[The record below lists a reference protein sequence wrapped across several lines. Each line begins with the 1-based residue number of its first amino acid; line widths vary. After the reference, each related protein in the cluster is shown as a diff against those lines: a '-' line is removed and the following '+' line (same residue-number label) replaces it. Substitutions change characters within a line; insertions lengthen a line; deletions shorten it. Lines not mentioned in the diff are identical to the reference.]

1 MKNIAVA
8 IIAIIAALIITTG
21 IISANTTVALAT
33 PHEDAAVETILD
45 SDTGLGIDETTTLWD
60 GRN

>member
-33 PHEDAAVETILD
+33 PHKDAAVETILD
-45 SDTGLGIDETTTLWD
+45 SDTGIGIDENTTLWN